1 MADEPQAEEQAE
13 EQPADDL
20 PEESHGNGITLDGL
34 NSKVD
39 SLIDAVKGLV
49 TGGGSPAKRA
59 TKADEA
65 AEVAEQVRT
74 EVRKLG
80 AEEKREAHHT
90 GRLDQL
96 EAAVKGLTEKAP
108 VEYRRITTILWGD
121 PDE

>member
-1 MADEPQAEEQAE
+1 VADEPQPEAPAEET
-13 EQPADDL
+13 PADDL
-20 PEESHGNGITLDGL
+20 PEESHGGGITLDGL

-49 TGGGSPAKRA
+49 TGGASPKARA
-59 TKADEA
+59 TKADDA

-80 AEEKREAHHT
+80 AEEKKEAART

-96 EAAVKGLTEKAP
+96 EAAVKGLVEKAP

>member
-1 MADEPQAEEQAE
+1 VADEPQPETAAEQSPEAE
-13 EQPADDL
+13 L
-20 PEESHGNGITLDGL
+20 PEESHGGGVTLEGL
-34 NSKVD
+34 NAKVD
-39 SLIDAVKGLV
+39 DLIGRLGDLLR
-49 TGGGSPAKRA
+49 GGQNPRARA
-59 TKADEA
+59 TKADDA

-80 AEEKREAHHT
+80 AEEKKEAART

-96 EAAVKGLTEKAP
+96 EEAVKKLTERAP